1 MLIEKKPKVNT
12 FFDDKRIIPKIEG
25 ILNRVE
31 IKKQIII
38 NIFLENFDSHFIKT
52 SLMHQKF

>member
-1 MLIEKKPKVNT
+1 MLIEKNPKVNT
-12 FFDDKRIIPKIEG
+12 FLDDKRIIPKIEG

-31 IKKQIII
+31 TKKQIII
-38 NIFLENFDSHFIKT
+38 NIFLENLDSHFIKT